1 MRRIDMLMQ
10 TIGISNCNNLMSE
23 LIDAIAF
30 VKTYRMHN
38 LYNRPSV
45 AVKRKQLLKL

>member
-10 TIGISNCNNLMSE
+10 IISISNSNDLMSE

-38 LYNRPSV
+38 LYSRPSV
-45 AVKRKQLLKL
+45 AVKRK